1 MPVWTPRV
9 TVAAIV
15 NRRNRFLIVREKAAG
30 KIVYNQPAGHLEDNE
45 SLVEAI
51 KREMMEETGLVF
63 HPTALVGIYRW
74 PQPAR
79 QRTYLRFAFT
89 GDVATN
95 QPAPRD
101 ADILE
106 AMWMDK
112 TGIEAL
118 ADGQL
123 RSPLV
128 MTGIEDYLN
137 NMRYN
142 LDILREFSW
151 KP

>member
-15 NRRNRFLIVREKAAG
+15 NRQNHFLMVREKAAG

-79 QRTYLRFAFT
+79 QRAYLRFAFT
-89 GDVATN
+89 GDVATT

-106 AMWMDK
+106 ALWMDK

-118 ADGQL
+118 EVGQL

-142 LDILREFSW
+142 LGILREFSW
-151 KP
+151 KT